1 MSNKLEMVKKVLDDK
16 LGRDLTVIDMST
28 SGSVTDYFVIC
39 TGNTP
44 NHTQALADAVE
55 EAALKAGMTIRGK
68 EGFREGSW
76 ILLDLEDI
84 VIHIF
89 TQDQRDYYGL
99 EKLWSTPEVD

>member
-1 MSNKLEMVKKVLDDK
+1 MSDRLELVKQAIDDK
-16 LGRDLTVIDMST
+16 LGRDLNIIDMST
-28 SGSVTDYFVIC
+28 TGSVTDYFVIC

-44 NHTQALADAVE
+44 NHTQAIADAVE
-55 EAALKAGMTIRGK
+55 EAAFKAGMTVRGK

-84 VIHIF
+84 VIHVF

-99 EKLWSTPEVD
+99 EKLWSSPEDD

>member
-1 MSNKLEMVKKVLDDK
+1 MSDRLELVKKAIDDK
-16 LGRDLTVIDMST
+16 LGRDLNVIDMSA
-28 SGSVTDYFVIC
+28 SGAVTDYFVIC

-44 NHTQALADAVE
+44 NHTQAIADAVE
-55 EAALKAGMTIRGK
+55 EAALKAGMTVRGK

-76 ILLDLEDI
+76 ILVDLEDI

-99 EKLWSTPEVD
+99 EHLWSAPEAE